1 MELLGFVKFGTPLLI
16 LGMLIFLERINS
28 KVNTI
33 QEDIQE
39 IKQGMT
45 WHETCVAK
53 HEEINRR
60 LAHLERKVLN
70 SNVR

>member
-1 MELLGFVKFGTPLLI
+1 MELLELVKFGTPLLV
-16 LGMLIFLERINS
+16 LGMLVFLERINS

-33 QEDIQE
+33 QDDVQE
-39 IKQGMT
+39 IKRGIT
-45 WHETCVAK
+45 WQDTCIAK

-70 SNVR
+70 GKV

>member
-1 MELLGFVKFGTPLLI
+1 MELLSLVRFGTPLLV
-16 LGMLIFLERINS
+16 LGMLLFLERINT

-39 IKQGMT
+39 IKRGMT
-45 WHETCVAK
+45 WQDTCIAK

-70 SNVR
+70 G

>member
-1 MELLGFVKFGTPLLI
+1 MELLSLVKFGTPLLV
-16 LGMLIFLERINS
+16 LGMLLFLERINT

-33 QEDIQE
+33 QEDVQE
-39 IKQGMT
+39 IKRGMT
-45 WHETCVAK
+45 WQDTCIAK

-70 SNVR
+70 G

>member
-1 MELLGFVKFGTPLLI
+1 MELLGLVKFGTPLLI
-16 LGMLIFLERINS
+16 LGILLFLDRINS

-39 IKQGMT
+39 IKRGIT
-45 WHETCVAK
+45 WQDTCNAK

-60 LAHLERKVLN
+60 FVHLERKVLN
-70 SNVR
+70 VSG

>member
-1 MELLGFVKFGTPLLI
+1 MELLGLVEFGTPLLV
-16 LGMLIFLERINS
+16 LGMLVFLERINS

-33 QEDIQE
+33 QDDVQE
-39 IKQGMT
+39 IKRGIT
-45 WHETCVAK
+45 WQDTCIVK

-70 SNVR
+70 GNI

>member
-1 MELLGFVKFGTPLLI
+1 MELMGLVRFGTPLLV
-16 LGMLIFLERINS
+16 LGMLVFLERINA

-33 QEDIQE
+33 QEDVQE
-39 IKQGMT
+39 IKRGIT
-45 WHETCVAK
+45 WQDTCIAK

-70 SNVR
+70 GKG